1 MTRRL
6 SESFQFQV
14 KSALSPSSTIKRLQ
28 KSKEGER
35 ERSNQLPSQNIKEE
49 RKNFVESRTSVHLT
63 VKLSLELIDRK
74 SSHVEHA
81 RNGQKS
87 LVTASLLEGLGLGAL
102 TEAVLSTSPNL
113 SQMAQSAGSLSA
125 STSGLLCPVV

>member
-1 MTRRL
+1 M
-6 SESFQFQV
+6 
-14 KSALSPSSTIKRLQ
+14 
-28 KSKEGER
+28 
-35 ERSNQLPSQNIKEE
+35 
-49 RKNFVESRTSVHLT
+49 HLT

-87 LVTASLLEGLGLGAL
+87 LVTASLLEGLGLRAL

-125 STSGLLCPVV
+125 STSGLLCPGV